1 LEKGAY
7 RIRKLRIDG
16 GEPITVR
23 NDNAVACAPAPDGS
37 VLYYGRVLTH
47 ATGIYDYEIRAA
59 KPENGSSELM
69 GRVSGSR
76 VPGGNAIN
84 FQPYLSG
91 DGKWLAMALTDGS
104 TSNLW
109 ALSTSD
115 RTWRQLTD
123 FRPKNVVIT
132 RRIAW
137 SKNVKDVYASVS
149 EVDADI
155 VMLSGLTW

>member
-1 LEKGAY
+1 M
-7 RIRKLRIDG
+7 
-16 GEPITVR
+16 
-23 NDNAVACAPAPDGS
+23 
-37 VLYYGRVLTH
+37 LYYSRVLVR
-47 ATGIYDYEIRAA
+47 ATGVFDYEIRAA
-59 KPENGSSELM
+59 SPENGPSQSI

-76 VPGGNAIN
+76 VPGGTAIN
-84 FQPYLSG
+84 FQPYLSP
-91 DGKWLAMALTDGS
+91 DGKWLAMSLTDGS

-115 RTWRQLTD
+115 RTWRKLTD

-137 SKNVKDVYASVS
+137 SKDGKHLYASVS

-155 VMLSGLTW
+155 VMLSGLAW